1 MYNDLS
7 FCIIMDKNNLKNLK
21 ISEKHHEMLKEYCDK
36 NGLKI
41 YRVVQ
46 KWIEETCKPKK
57 DVTTPKKRD
66 IYGD

>member
-1 MYNDLS
+1 
-7 FCIIMDKNNLKNLK
+7 MDKNNLKNLK

-46 KWIEETCKPKK
+46 KWIEETCKPNK

>member
-7 FCIIMDKNNLKNLK
+7 FFINMDNNNLKNLK

-41 YRVVQ
+41 YKVVQ
-46 KWIEETCKPKK
+46 KWIEETCKPNK
-57 DVTTPKKRD
+57 VNESSRKRD